1 MISSRTGVGGHAAR
15 PLPTGV
21 AMRVLV
27 LTAVFLLACAAPAAA
42 HPFGPPSTARID
54 ADGATVTLSWLAAE
68 DDWVALGNS
77 LGAFDASTAATGEE
91 KLRRSPA
98 VRDYLV
104 DHITVSQAGR
114 VCPGELAPLADL
126 VATGARLTFSCPHP
140 VSEVDVTVRALTDL
154 NEAYR
159 TVLTADTATPDR
171 VLFTAAQDT
180 TRLRFSG
187 GGGGVPGAVAG
198 LAIGTAVAA
207 AVLLMF
213 LRWRRR
219 S

>member
-1 MISSRTGVGGHAAR
+1 
-15 PLPTGV
+15 
-21 AMRVLV
+21 MRVLV

-42 HPFGPPSTARID
+42 HPFGPPSTARIE
-54 ADGATVTLSWLAAE
+54 ADGTTVTLSWLAAE

-77 LGAFDASTAATGEE
+77 LGAFDASTTATGEE
-91 KLRRSPA
+91 KLRSSPA
-98 VRDYLV
+98 VRDYLI

-126 VATGARLTFSCPHP
+126 VASGARLTFSCARP
-140 VSEVDVTVRALTDL
+140 VSEVDVTLSALTDL

-171 VLFTAAQDT
+171 VLFTASSDT

-187 GGGGVPGAVAG
+187 GGSGVTGAVVG
-198 LAIGTAVAA
+198 LAVGTVVAA
-207 AVLLMF
+207 AGLLMF
-213 LRWRRR
+213 VRRRRR

>member
-1 MISSRTGVGGHAAR
+1 MITSRTGVGGRAAH
-15 PLPTGV
+15 PTLP
-21 AMRVLV
+21 RVLV
-27 LTAVFLLACAAPAAA
+27 LTAVLVLVCAAPAAA

-77 LGAFDASTAATGEE
+77 LGAFDSSAAATGEE

-98 VRDYLV
+98 VRDYLL
-104 DHITVSQAGR
+104 DNITVSQAGR
-114 VCPGELAPLADL
+114 VCPGELAPLVDL
-126 VATGARLTFSCPHP
+126 AGSGARFTFSCAQP
-140 VSEVDVTVRALTDL
+140 VSEVDVRLSALTDL

-159 TVLTADTATPDR
+159 TVLTADTASPDR
-171 VLFTAAQDT
+171 VLFTATRDT

-187 GGGGVPGAVAG
+187 GGAGVTASVVG
-198 LAIGTAVAA
+198 LAIGTVVAA
-207 AVLLMF
+207 AGVLVVA
-213 LRWRRR
+213 RRRRR

>member
-1 MISSRTGVGGHAAR
+1 
-15 PLPTGV
+15 
-21 AMRVLV
+21 MRVVLV
-27 LTAVFLLACAAPAAA
+27 LTAVFLLACATPAAA

-54 ADGATVTLSWLAAE
+54 ADGTTVTLSWLAAE

-77 LGAFDASTAATGEE
+77 VGAFDASTTATGEE

-98 VRDYLV
+98 VRGYLL
-104 DHITVSQAGR
+104 DHVTVSQAGR

-126 VATGARLTFSCPHP
+126 VATGARFTFSCARP
-140 VSEVDVTVRALTDL
+140 VSEVDVTLSALTDL

-159 TVLTADTATPDR
+159 TVLTAETATPDR
-171 VLFTAAQDT
+171 VLFTAATDT

-187 GGGGVPGAVAG
+187 GGSGVTGAVAG
-198 LAIGTAVAA
+198 LAIGTLAA
-207 AVLLMF
+207 AVGVVVLM
-213 LRWRRR
+213 RRRRR